1 MLHAKNTQQQQQQQQ
16 WIDPCNVFYML
27 LDDQTQKSLSSKP
40 FKKEQQQDVENK
52 DDVVVE
58 KHELQKTN
66 HWALPKLVTE
76 HPKNSLYVAL

>member
-1 MLHAKNTQQQQQQQQ
+1 
-16 WIDPCNVFYML
+16 ML

-66 HWALPKLVTE
+66 H
-76 HPKNSLYVAL
+76 